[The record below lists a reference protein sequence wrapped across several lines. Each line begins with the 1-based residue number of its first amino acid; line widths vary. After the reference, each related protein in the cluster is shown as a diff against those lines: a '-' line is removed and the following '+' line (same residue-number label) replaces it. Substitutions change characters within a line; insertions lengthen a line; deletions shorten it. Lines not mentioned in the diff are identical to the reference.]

1 MPIRRKVFRIEEL
14 SFAGRA
20 SAAAQRIHDQ
30 RDHPSDAGARQAMS
44 QTSVA
49 AIGASGLRQLKDET
63 DTIHRAIVRT
73 KQEIATLHASGFS
86 NMEHGRVVRELDAVA
101 GGTERATHQILAA
114 AEEIDEAANNLS
126 ALLKHGQEQALAH
139 DIRDQVIRIFEACNF
154 QDLAGQRIT
163 TVMATLKFVEDH
175 VTRMMEIWGGI
186 EAFKDYAP
194 APAAERAALAS
205 EASGQRGYSISAR
218 AGHSL
223 EAGSSARA
231 SETVAANG
239 PKLEGDTGH
248 ATQAEIDA
256 LFSERM
262 ASGE

>member
-1 MPIRRKVFRIEEL
+1 MPIRRKVFRIEEMH
-14 SFAGRA
+14 FAGRA
-20 SAAAQRIHDQ
+20 ATVAR
-30 RDHPSDAGARQAMS
+30 RDRNARDAGARHGMS
-44 QTSVA
+44 QSGVE

-101 GGTERATHQILAA
+101 GGTERATQQILAA

-194 APAAERAALAS
+194 APVAERP
-205 EASGQRGYSISAR
+205 R
-218 AGHSL
+218 
-223 EAGSSARA
+223 
-231 SETVAANG
+231 ETVTANG
-239 PKLEGDTGH
+239 PKLDGDAGH

-256 LFSERM
+256 LFSE
-262 ASGE
+262 

>member
-1 MPIRRKVFRIEEL
+1 MTGAAMPIRRKVFRIEEMH
-14 SFAGRA
+14 FAGRA
-20 SAAAQRIHDQ
+20 ATFARRDQ
-30 RDHPSDAGARQAMS
+30 NARDAGARRGMS
-44 QTSVA
+44 QSSVE

-86 NMEHGRVVRELDAVA
+86 NMEQGRVVRELDAVA
-101 GGTERATHQILAA
+101 GGTERATQQILAA

-154 QDLAGQRIT
+154 QDLTGQRIT

-186 EAFKDYAP
+186 DAFRDYAP
-194 APAAERAALAS
+194 APVSERA
-205 EASGQRGYSISAR
+205 R
-218 AGHSL
+218 
-223 EAGSSARA
+223 
-231 SETVAANG
+231 ETVTVNG
-239 PKLEGDTGH
+239 PKLDGDTGH

-256 LFSERM
+256 MFSE
-262 ASGE
+262 

>member
-1 MPIRRKVFRIEEL
+1 MPIRRKVFRIEEMNF
-14 SFAGRA
+14 SARSTTVAGGRK
-20 SAAAQRIHDQ
+20 SSPRPYQQIHDE
-30 RDHPSDAGARQAMS
+30 RGHPRDAGAPQGMS
-44 QTSVA
+44 QSDVE

-63 DTIHRAIVRT
+63 DAIHRAIIRT

-86 NMEHGRVVRELDAVA
+86 NMEHGRVFRELDAVA
-101 GGTERATHQILAA
+101 GGTERATQQILAA

-163 TVMATLKFVEDH
+163 TVMVTLKFVEEH

-194 APAAERAALAS
+194 ATVAER
-205 EASGQRGYSISAR
+205 
-218 AGHSL
+218 
-223 EAGSSARA
+223 
-231 SETVAANG
+231 TC
-239 PKLEGDTGH
+239 
-248 ATQAEIDA
+248 
-256 LFSERM
+256 
-262 ASGE
+262 

>member
-1 MPIRRKVFRIEEL
+1 MPIRRKIFRIEEMH
-14 SFAGRA
+14 FAGRA
-20 SAAAQRIHDQ
+20 AAVAKRDQ
-30 RDHPSDAGARQAMS
+30 NARDAGARHGMS
-44 QTSVA
+44 QSSVE

-101 GGTERATHQILAA
+101 GGTERATQQILAA

-126 ALLKHGQEQALAH
+126 ALLEHGQEQALAH

-186 EAFKDYAP
+186 EAFKDHAP
-194 APAAERAALAS
+194 APAAERA
-205 EASGQRGYSISAR
+205 R
-218 AGHSL
+218 
-223 EAGSSARA
+223 
-231 SETVAANG
+231 ETVTANG
-239 PKLEGDTGH
+239 PKLDGDTGH

-256 LFSERM
+256 MFSEKRM
-262 ASGE
+262 ANSE